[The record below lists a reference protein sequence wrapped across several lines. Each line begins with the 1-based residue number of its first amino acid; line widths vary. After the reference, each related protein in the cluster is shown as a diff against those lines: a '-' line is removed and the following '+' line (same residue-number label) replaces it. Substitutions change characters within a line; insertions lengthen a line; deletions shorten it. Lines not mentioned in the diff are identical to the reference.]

1 MQPSG
6 RLPDPG
12 LKPVLA
18 LSVGVGGMATCI
30 TLVYLAMRAVMDIG
44 GACADGGP
52 YVSANPCPDG
62 VPLAMILA
70 IFGLFGF
77 GGLALLGASGTGG
90 YGWIP
95 LLAWTGLF
103 ASLGWNFLDYGLFNP
118 PAGQGIEWGYVI
130 PGVLFQVM
138 AWVPVAILVWGLRSQ
153 RRWRAEAGTK
163 VESFSFRVP
172 MEAAQPMRPPP
183 VPESHRIEVAGG
195 GRQAELQAIDS
206 ALGALV
212 IDASAA
218 TPLPAPEGVSGPRPS
233 REALLAHLEKV
244 GEMRDRGQLSA
255 DEFETI
261 KDLVLR
267 ELEAQP

>member
-1 MQPSG
+1 MQPPG
-6 RLPDPG
+6 RLPDPA

-18 LSVGVGGMATCI
+18 LAVGVGGMALCI
-30 TLVYLAMRAVMDIG
+30 TIVYLAMRAVMDVG

-62 VPLAMILA
+62 VPMAMIVA

-77 GGLALLGASGTGG
+77 GGLALVGASGTGG

-138 AWVPVAILVWGLRSQ
+138 AWAPVAILVWGLRSQ
-153 RRWRAEAGTK
+153 RRWRA
-163 VESFSFRVP
+163 
-172 MEAAQPMRPPP
+172 AAETQVQTFPIHHPAEDAEPMRPPP
-183 VPESHRIEVAGG
+183 VPASHRVEVAGG
-195 GRQAELQAIDS
+195 GRQAQLQAIDS
-206 ALGALV
+206 AMGKLV

-218 TPLPAPEGVSGPRPS
+218 APLRASDGMPAPRPN
-233 REALLAHLEKV
+233 RETLLEHLEKL

-255 DEFETI
+255 DEFETL
-261 KDLVLR
+261 KAAVMT

>member
-1 MQPSG
+1 MQPPG

-18 LSVGVGGMATCI
+18 LAVGVGGMAACI

-62 VPLAMILA
+62 IPLAMILA

-118 PAGQGIEWGYVI
+118 PEGQGIEWGYVI
-130 PGVLFQVM
+130 PGVLFQLM
-138 AWVPVAILVWGLRSQ
+138 AWAPVAILVWGLRSQ
-153 RRWRAEAGTK
+153 RRWRENRPVMVQDFTLTHPAEDA
-163 VESFSFRVP
+163 E
-172 MEAAQPMRPPP
+172 PMRPPR
-183 VPESHRIEVAGG
+183 VPESHRVEMAGG
-195 GRQAELQAIDS
+195 GRQAKLQAIDD
-206 ALGALV
+206 AMGKLV

-218 TPLPAPEGVSGPRPS
+218 VPLGAPEPMSGPRPD
-233 REALLAHLEKV
+233 RAMLIAHLEQL
-244 GEMRDRGQLSA
+244 GEMREKRQLSA
-255 DEFETI
+255 EEFEMA
-261 KDLVLR
+261 K
-267 ELEAQP
+267 AQVMQLLAEQP